1 MTQQTDIQETIAMA
15 SKPSN
20 PFTDLPLS
28 KWRDVFFAL
37 PEEVQEHL
45 IVDMSRSELETFI
58 DWLDPDEVTDVLG
71 YTDEETRET
80 LLATL
85 DSERREKIDFLLSFD
100 PESAAGVMSL
110 DYVTVDETR
119 DFPEVIE
126 RVRRF
131 EERRG
136 RVPTI
141 FVTGDGEL
149 QGELPGAALSVADPE
164 TETISDYV
172 QETPYVRYD
181 RDDEAVLEVFRQ
193 NRERS
198 VAVLDEEEDILGV
211 IHAEDLLRLLEEARG
226 QTLYEFTGVAEEES
240 VLDGPGTKVR
250 RRYKWLILNLGT
262 AFMAAAVV
270 GLFESTIAAVAI
282 LAAYMPVVAGMGG
295 NAGTQ
300 AMAVTVRGISLGE
313 VSLNTGKRVI
323 FNEVVA
329 GAVNGMITGVLV
341 AVIAIAFSFGEFGLL
356 LGGVI
361 GISMVA
367 NLVIAGFFGAITPLL
382 LDRVGFDPATSATIF
397 ITTATDVLGFFCLPR
412 IGPGGPVISAAG
424 KLLSLD
430 VLD

>member
-1 MTQQTDIQETIAMA
+1 MAQQTDIQETIAMA
-15 SKPSN
+15 SEPSD
-20 PFTDLPLS
+20 PFTDLPLR
-28 KWRDVFFAL
+28 KWRDVFFTL

-45 IVDMSRSELETFI
+45 IGDMHRSALEMFI
-58 DWLDPDEVTDVLG
+58 DGLDPDEVTDVLG
-71 YTDEETRET
+71 YTDEETREA
-80 LLATL
+80 LLTTL

-119 DFPEVIE
+119 DFPEVTE
-126 RVRRF
+126 RVCRF

-141 FVTGDGEL
+141 FVTDDGEL

-172 QETPYVRYD
+172 QETPHVRYD
-181 RDDEAVLEVFRQ
+181 RDDEEVLEVFRQ

-211 IHAEDLLRLLEEARG
+211 IHAEDLLRLLEDARG

-300 AMAVTVRGISLGE
+300 AMAVTVRGISLDE

-329 GAVNGMITGVLV
+329 GAVNGIITGVLV

-356 LGGVI
+356 LGAVI

-397 ITTATDVLGFFCLPR
+397 ITTATDVLGFFVFLGLAQA
-412 IGPGGPVISAAG
+412 I
-424 KLLSLD
+424 LL
-430 VLD
+430 

>member
-1 MTQQTDIQETIAMA
+1 MA
-15 SKPSN
+15 SEPSN
-20 PFTDLPLS
+20 PFTDLPLNE
-28 KWRDVFFAL
+28 WRDVFFGL
-37 PEEVQEHL
+37 TEDVKEHL
-45 IVDMSRSELETFI
+45 IADMSRSELETFI
-58 DWLDPDEVTDVLG
+58 DRLDPDEVTDVLG
-71 YTDEETRET
+71 YTDEETREA

-85 DSERREKIDFLLSFD
+85 DSERREKIDFLLSFN

-119 DFPEVIE
+119 DFPDVVE

-131 EERRG
+131 EERTG
-136 RVPTI
+136 QVPTI
-141 FVTGDGEL
+141 FVTADGEL
-149 QGELPGAALSVADPE
+149 QGELPGAALSVADDE
-164 TETISDYV
+164 TAKLGDYV
-172 QETPYVRYD
+172 QETPHVRYD
-181 RDDEAVLEVFRQ
+181 RDDEEVLEVFKQ

-198 VAVLDEEEDILGV
+198 VAVLDEDEDVLGV

-226 QTLYEFTGVAEEES
+226 ETLYEFTGVAEEES
-240 VLDGPGTKVR
+240 VLDGPATKVR

-300 AMAVTVRGISLGE
+300 AMAVTVRGISLDE

-329 GAVNGMITGVLV
+329 GAVNGTITGVLV
-341 AVIAIAFSFGEFGLL
+341 AVIATAFSFGEFGVL
-356 LGGVI
+356 LGAVI
-361 GISMVA
+361 GVSMVA

-382 LDRVGFDPATSATIF
+382 LDRLGYDPATSATIF
-397 ITTATDVLGFFCLPR
+397 ITTATDVLGFFVFL
-412 IGPGGPVISAAG
+412 GLAQAV
-424 KLLSLD
+424 LL
-430 VLD
+430 

>member
-1 MTQQTDIQETIAMA
+1 MTQPSTDIGETIATSSA
-15 SKPSN
+15 PSD
-20 PFTDLPLS
+20 PFIGLPR
-28 KWRDVFFAL
+28 KEWRAVFFGL
-37 PEEVQEHL
+37 PDEVQEYL
-45 IVDMSRSELETFI
+45 VADMSRSELERFI
-58 DWLDPDEVTDVLG
+58 SRLDPDEVTDVLG
-71 YTDEETRET
+71 HADEETREA

-85 DSERREKIDFLLSFD
+85 DSERRKKIDFLLSFD
-100 PESAAGVMSL
+100 PESAAGLMTL
-110 DYVTVDETR
+110 DFVTVDKTR
-119 DFPEVIE
+119 QFSDVTE

-131 EERRG
+131 EERTG

-141 FVTGDGEL
+141 FVIDDDDEL
-149 QGELPGAALSVADPE
+149 LGELPGAALSIADDE
-164 TETISDYV
+164 TEAISDYA
-172 QETPYVRYD
+172 QETPHIRFD
-181 RDDEAVLEVFRQ
+181 RDDEDVLEVFKQ
-193 NRERS
+193 NRERA
-198 VAVLDEEEDILGV
+198 VAVLDEDDDVLGV
-211 IHAEDLLRLLEEARG
+211 IHAEDLLQMIEEARG
-226 QTLYEFTGVAEEES
+226 ETLYEFTGVSEEES
-240 VLDGPGTKVR
+240 VLDGPGAKIR

-329 GAVNGMITGVLV
+329 GAANGLITGVLV

-356 LGGVI
+356 LGAVI

-382 LDRVGFDPATSATIF
+382 LDRMGHDPATSATIF
-397 ITTATDVLGFFCLPR
+397 ITTATDVLGFFVFL
-412 IGPGGPVISAAG
+412 GLAQAV
-424 KLLSLD
+424 LL
-430 VLD
+430 

>member
-1 MTQQTDIQETIAMA
+1 MSRQTDIPETIAMA
-15 SKPSN
+15 SEPSN
-20 PFTDLPLS
+20 PFTDLPLNE
-28 KWRDVFFAL
+28 WRDVFFGL
-37 PEEVQEHL
+37 TEDVKEHL
-45 IVDMSRSELETFI
+45 IADMSRSELETFI
-58 DWLDPDEVTDVLG
+58 DRLDPDEVTDVLG
-71 YTDEETRET
+71 YTDEETREA

-85 DSERREKIDFLLSFD
+85 DSERREKIDFLLSFN

-119 DFPEVIE
+119 DFPDVVE

-131 EERRG
+131 EERTG
-136 RVPTI
+136 QVPTI
-141 FVTGDGEL
+141 FVTADGEL
-149 QGELPGAALSVADPE
+149 QGELPGAALSVADDE
-164 TETISDYV
+164 TAKLGDYV
-172 QETPYVRYD
+172 QETPHVRYD
-181 RDDEAVLEVFRQ
+181 RDDEEVLEVFKQ

-198 VAVLDEEEDILGV
+198 VAVLDEDEDVLGV

-226 QTLYEFTGVAEEES
+226 ETLYEFTGVAEEES
-240 VLDGPGTKVR
+240 VLDGPATKVR

-300 AMAVTVRGISLGE
+300 AMAVTVRGISLDE

-329 GAVNGMITGVLV
+329 GAVNGTITGVLV
-341 AVIAIAFSFGEFGLL
+341 AVIATAFSFGEFGVL
-356 LGGVI
+356 LGAVI
-361 GISMVA
+361 GVSMVA

-382 LDRVGFDPATSATIF
+382 LDRLGYDPATSATIF
-397 ITTATDVLGFFCLPR
+397 ITTATDVLGFFVFL
-412 IGPGGPVISAAG
+412 GLAQAV
-424 KLLSLD
+424 LL
-430 VLD
+430 